1 MMHIAQYTRQKEK
14 IEKFNQFMTMTRNGE
29 NLIPIEKISFRTGIT
44 AKEDVPEFL
53 LYEINKILGTEME
66 TILVRA
72 RTKME
77 SDLKDMAALA
87 IDEYKELL
95 EDAGLSV

>member
-1 MMHIAQYTRQKEK
+1 
-14 IEKFNQFMTMTRNGE
+14 
-29 NLIPIEKISFRTGIT
+29 
-44 AKEDVPEFL
+44 
-53 LYEINKILGTEME
+53 ME